1 MSPETTVS
9 TSSEATRVY
18 NLVTEL
24 EDMKR
29 RKKVFNKAYN
39 AEIKALQ
46 DEIKDILDPDN
57 AVEELP

>member
-1 MSPETTVS
+1 MSPETNINTA
-9 TSSEATRVY
+9 EATRVY

-29 RKKVFNKAYN
+29 RKKTFVKAYN